1 MHRPGFRSR
10 RSQRLL
16 LVALVAGLLGAG
28 GSDNGPVRAIQGR
41 VKPNRPAP
49 GVKDPSIPISAMQ
62 AMQQGELARA
72 WRFANNHLQRQPR
85 GRAGHAVLGG
95 VESRMGWAPEA
106 LEVFDA
112 GVGARWYGSVGHT
125 LHANA
130 LRAVG
135 RGAEAVALRRDDVR
149 IELDGVRIRTYV
161 AMVDDLRFAGD
172 PLEAEAALA
181 EGLSHRPRSSAL
193 LSVGADLALDRG
205 DIAEAEAWLALIH
218 HYAGPVRRTRHVN
231 LRIALMEGR
240 HELVDEIAAALIRIQ
255 PGDAIAIAA
264 QAHSLIDRGM
274 ADDALRVLQGV
285 EARRRGDPPLLI
297 AEARALAALG
307 QMARARDLAGFVQ
320 IRHPADPDARA
331 LVEALRP

>member
-16 LVALVAGLLGAG
+16 LVLLVVGLLGAG
-28 GSDNGPVRAIQGR
+28 GSDEGPIRAIQGR
-41 VKPNRPAP
+41 IKPNRPAP
-49 GVKDPSIPISAMQ
+49 GIKDPSIPISAIQ

-112 GVGARWYGSVGHT
+112 GIGARWYGSVGHT

-135 RGAEAVALRRDDVR
+135 RGAEAVALRRDDTR
-149 IELDGVRIRTYV
+149 SELEGVRMRTYI

-172 PLEAEAALA
+172 HLSAEAALA

-205 DIAEAEAWLALIH
+205 DIAEAEAWLALVH
-218 HYAGPVRRTRHVN
+218 HFAGPVRRTRHVN

-240 HELVDEIAAALIRIQ
+240 HELVDEIAAALVRIQ
-255 PGDAIAIAA
+255 PGDAIAMAT

-274 ADDALRVLQGV
+274 AEDALRMLQGV
-285 EARRRGDPPLLI
+285 EARRRGDSSLLI
-297 AEARALAALG
+297 AEARALASLG
-307 QMARARDLAGFVQ
+307 RTARARDLARFVQ
-320 IRHPADPDARA
+320 TRHPLEPNAQA